1 MPKAEEVVSKAREA
15 FQSGRTLPLAYRKQ
29 QLQNLMRLYEENT
42 EEMLDAL
49 REDLHKS
56 KQEATVTE
64 IDFIKNELRNLLY
77 NFEDW
82 AKPERV
88 WNKGI
93 ANLLDGARIYKDP
106 YGVVLVVGAWNY
118 PIQLTFAPFAA
129 AIAAGNCVIL
139 KPSEVAVCSG
149 KLIAELVPKYLDEN
163 CYQVYQGGVP
173 ETTELLKQ
181 RFDYIF
187 FTGSTSVGR
196 IVYKAAAE
204 HLTPVTLELGGKSPV
219 YLDKSADLD
228 IAVRRILWGKCLNV
242 GQSCIAPDYLLCSKE
257 IEANFIETAE
267 KVLKEWYGGKLKQS
281 SDFGR
286 IISDTHFQR
295 LVTLLKGV
303 KIAYGGNYDAS
314 ERFIEPTIVTD
325 VKTTDP
331 LMQEEIFGPILPI
344 VNVESPQEAISLIN
358 SREKPLA
365 LYIFSNNQEVIDL
378 IITKTSS
385 GGITV
390 NDTMMHFSLDS
401 LPFGGVGQSGIGS
414 YHGKRSFDTFVH
426 HKGAL
431 IKDLAKIGE
440 LASSSRYPPFSDSK
454 LQFISVMTRK
464 YPISFKHATHILTLA
479 LGIGLAVGF
488 NCFLSCLTYKNR
500 NN

>member
-1 MPKAEEVVSKAREA
+1 MKKADEVVSQARKS
-15 FQSGRTLPLAYRKQ
+15 FQSGRTAPLAFRKQ

-42 EEMLDAL
+42 QEMIDAL

-56 KQEATVTE
+56 KQEAIVTE
-64 IDFIKNELRNLLY
+64 IDFIKNDLRNILY

-82 AKPERV
+82 AKPERI

-118 PIQLTFAPFAA
+118 PIQLALAPFAA

-139 KPSEVAVCSG
+139 KPSEVAVSSG
-149 KLIAELVPKYLDEN
+149 KLIAELVPKYLDQN
-163 CYQVYQGGVP
+163 CFQVYQGGVP
-173 ETTELLKQ
+173 ETSELLKQ

-187 FTGSTSVGR
+187 FTGSTSVGK
-196 IVYKAAAE
+196 IVYKAATE
-204 HLTPVTLELGGKSPV
+204 YLTPVTLELGGKSPV

-228 IAVRRILWGKCLNV
+228 ISVRRILWGKCLNV

-257 IEANFIETAE
+257 IETKFIETAD

-281 SDFGR
+281 PDYGR
-286 IISDTHFQR
+286 IINDAHFQR
-295 LVTLLKGV
+295 IVKLLGGAKV
-303 KIAYGGNYDAS
+303 AYGGNYDAS
-314 ERFIEPTIVTD
+314 ERFIEPTIVTN
-325 VKTTDP
+325 VKPTDP
-331 LMQEEIFGPILPI
+331 LMQDEIFGPILPI
-344 VNVESPQEAISLIN
+344 VNVESPQEAISVIN
-358 SREKPLA
+358 SRENPLA

-378 IITKTSS
+378 IINKTSS

-401 LPFGGVGQSGIGS
+401 LPFGGVGHSGIGS

-426 HKGAL
+426 EKGAL
-431 IKDLAKIGE
+431 IKDLGKIGE

-454 LQFISVMTRK
+454 IQFISTMTRK
-464 YPISFKHATHILTLA
+464 YPISFKYVTHILTLA
-479 LGIGLAVGF
+479 LGIGIAVVT
-488 NCFLSCLTYKNR
+488 NCFLNHLSYKGR
-500 NN
+500 RE

>member
-1 MPKAEEVVSKAREA
+1 MTKAEEVVSKARKS
-15 FQSGRTLPLAYRKQ
+15 FQAGRTASLSFRKE

-42 EEMLDAL
+42 QEMLDAL

-56 KQEATVTE
+56 KQEAIVTE
-64 IDFIKNELRNLLY
+64 IDFIKNDLRNILY

-82 AKPERV
+82 AKPTRV

-118 PIQLTFAPFAA
+118 PIQLALAPFAA

-139 KPSEVAVCSG
+139 KPSEVAVSSA
-149 KLIAELVPKYLDEN
+149 KLLAELVPKYLDQN
-163 CYQVYQGGVP
+163 CYQVYQGGVA

-187 FTGSTSVGR
+187 FTGSTSVGK

-204 HLTPVTLELGGKSPV
+204 YLTPVTLELGGKSPV

-228 IAVRRILWGKCLNV
+228 VSVRRILWGKCLNV

-257 IEANFIETAE
+257 IATKFIETAD

-281 SDFGR
+281 PDYGR
-286 IISDTHFQR
+286 IINDTHFQR
-295 LVTLLKGV
+295 IVKLLQGV
-303 KIAYGGNYDAS
+303 KVAYGGNYDAS
-314 ERFIEPTIVTD
+314 ERFIEPTIVTN
-325 VKTTDP
+325 VKPEDP
-331 LMQEEIFGPILPI
+331 LMQDEIFGPILPI

-365 LYIFSNNQEVIDL
+365 LYIFSNNQEVVDL
-378 IITKTSS
+378 IINKTSS

-401 LPFGGVGQSGIGS
+401 LPFGGVGQSGIGN

-426 HKGAL
+426 EKGAL
-431 IKDLAKIGE
+431 VKDLGKIGE
-440 LASSSRYPPFSDSK
+440 MASSSRYPPFSDSK
-454 LQFISVMTRK
+454 IQFISVMTRK
-464 YPISFKHATHILTLA
+464 YPISFKHATHIFTLV
-479 LGIGLAVGF
+479 LGIGIAVGT
-488 NCFLSCLTYKNR
+488 NCFFSYLSQKSSQQ
-500 NN
+500 

>member
-1 MPKAEEVVSKAREA
+1 MTKAEEVVSKARKT
-15 FQSGRTLPLAYRKQ
+15 FDSGCTLSLSFRKQ

-42 EEMLDAL
+42 QEMLDAL

-56 KQEATVTE
+56 KQEAIVTE
-64 IDFIKNELRNLLY
+64 IDFIKNDLRNILY

-82 AKPERV
+82 AKPERI

-93 ANLLDGARIYKDP
+93 ANMLDGARIYKDP

-139 KPSEVAVCSG
+139 KPSEVAVSSG

-163 CYQVYQGGVP
+163 CYQVYQGGVT

-187 FTGSTSVGR
+187 FTGSTSVGK

-228 IAVRRILWGKCLNV
+228 ISVRRILWGKCLNV

-257 IEANFIETAE
+257 VEEKLIEIVD

-281 SDFGR
+281 PDYGR
-286 IISDTHFQR
+286 IINDSHFLR
-295 LVTLLKGV
+295 IIKLLEGV
-303 KIAYGGNYDAS
+303 KVAYGGNYDATQ
-314 ERFIEPTIVTD
+314 RFIEPTIVTN
-325 VKTTDP
+325 VKATDP
-331 LMQEEIFGPILPI
+331 LMQEEIFGPILPV
-344 VNVESPQEAISLIN
+344 VNVETPQEAISFIN

-365 LYIFSNNQEVIDL
+365 LYIFSSNQEVVDL
-378 IITKTSS
+378 IVSKTSS

-401 LPFGGVGQSGIGS
+401 IPFGGVGQSGIGS

-426 HKGAL
+426 EKGAL

-440 LASSSRYPPFSDSK
+440 LASSSRYPPFSDAK
-454 LQFISVMTRK
+454 IQFISTMTRK
-464 YPISFKHATHILTLA
+464 YPISFKYVTHVVSLVV
-479 LGIGLAVGF
+479 GIGFAVGI
-488 NCFLSCLTYKNR
+488 NYFLNHYKR
-500 NN
+500 RCE